1 VIGFLYQG
9 GRGAIWQIA
18 VSYKSV
24 SWQQYNTV
32 LDYNCHRFSN
42 ALNFS
47 TNNIIPIA
55 KCKFTLILHEKY
67 NK

>member
-24 SWQQYNTV
+24 SWQQYNTIGIQ
-32 LDYNCHRFSN
+32 LSQIF
-42 ALNFS
+42 
-47 TNNIIPIA
+47 
-55 KCKFTLILHEKY
+55 
-67 NK
+67 